1 MFAAVSYPK
10 ISSLKTKVYFL
21 LIVHVYWGS
30 GGKSAPSNSQAD
42 RTAITWKAARPCPLT
57 GEVCF
62 LFESEF
68 GHLSYSDQWD
78 AKRLDASR
86 DLNKHLHVS
95 VWALVTLPSAGEHAW
110 ARLLEQQGHVDR
122 SPGAPVTQSRLSWIS
137 PHLADPT
144 HVSKTNQVQKSFL
157 ANPSWPRFISNSYCC
172 ILRCGGCLLHAII
185 VVMDDIYPVLASS
198 PPVHR
203 TLKPFTFLRK
213 LT

>member
-1 MFAAVSYPK
+1 M
-10 ISSLKTKVYFL
+10 

-30 GGKSAPSNSQAD
+30 GGKSAPSNPQAD
-42 RTAITWKAARPCPLT
+42 RTAITWKAAHPCPLT
-57 GEVCF
+57 GEVYF

-68 GHLSYSDQWD
+68 GHLTYSDQWD
-78 AKRLDASR
+78 AKRVDASR

-95 VWALVTLPSAGEHAW
+95 IWALVTLPSAGEHAW

-137 PHLADPT
+137 PHLADPR
-144 HVSKTNQVQKSFL
+144 HVSKTNQVQKSLL
-157 ANPSWPRFISNSYCC
+157 ANPSWPRFISNKQLLLYIEVWGLFVTYNYCGNGW
-172 ILRCGGCLLHAII
+172 L
-185 VVMDDIYPVLASS
+185 IYPVLASS
-198 PPVHR
+198 PLVHR